1 MAYSRP
7 IASNMKSLHKTQI
20 VTLFILSEQLFKLSS
35 TSSHT
40 DVQPSTPHGRLPR
53 WWHTR
58 WDHATVRRH

>member
-1 MAYSRP
+1 
-7 IASNMKSLHKTQI
+7 MKSLHKTQI